1 MIRERDDKFISFQ
14 KMIMCRFGNEMHP
27 GFTSD
32 VSQNGMGI
40 NSLPRLP
47 LNFNIMIY

>member
-1 MIRERDDKFISFQ
+1 
-14 KMIMCRFGNEMHP
+14 MCRYGNEMHP

-32 VSQNGMGI
+32 VSQNDMGI

-47 LNFNIMIY
+47 HNLINLLR